1 MPKFITG
8 ETSKAVLAEKEAK
21 TESLS
26 KKANLIRKIGSKDDI
41 YPSLVVKRKT
51 ISLSSVL
58 QWEDHEL
65 GVIKCVWNTAHEA
78 HNAQVLKALLEAI
91 DLANLNLNNE
101 QSDKQISTKTSTSS
115 ISISKEDLNLLMLEN
130 EELRNALA
138 EVYRAY
144 LQILENIK
152 EDKSVSEVLQLLLK
166 NQAFILGKQ
175 RVWQVK

>member
-1 MPKFITG
+1 MPKFIAG

-26 KKANLIRKIGSKDDI
+26 KKANLIRKISSKDDL
-41 YPSLVVKRKT
+41 YPSLVIKRKT

-101 QSDKQISTKTSTSS
+101 QSGEQVSTKTSSS
-115 ISISKEDLNLLMLEN
+115 SISKEDLNLLIQEN

-144 LQILENIK
+144 IQTLENIK
-152 EDKSVSEVLQLLLK
+152 EDKTVNEVLQSLLR
-166 NQAFILGKQ
+166 NQAHILGKQ
-175 RVWQVK
+175 RIWQLK

>member
-1 MPKFITG
+1 MPKFIAG
-8 ETSKAVLAEKEAK
+8 ETSKAVLAEKKAK

-26 KKANLIRKIGSKDDI
+26 KKANLIRNISSNNDI

-101 QSDKQISTKTSTSS
+101 QSGKQVSTKTGSS
-115 ISISKEDLNLLMLEN
+115 SISKEDLNLLMLEN

-144 LQILENIK
+144 IQTLENIK
-152 EDKSVSEVLQLLLK
+152 EDKTVNEVLQSLLR
-166 NQAFILGKQ
+166 NQALILGKH
-175 RVWQVK
+175 RIWQLK

>member
-1 MPKFITG
+1 MPKFIAG

-26 KKANLIRKIGSKDDI
+26 KKANLIRKISSKNDI

-101 QSDKQISTKTSTSS
+101 QSGKQVSTKTGSS
-115 ISISKEDLNLLMLEN
+115 SISKEDLNLLMLEN

-144 LQILENIK
+144 IQTLENIK
-152 EDKSVSEVLQLLLK
+152 EDKTVNEVLQSLLR
-166 NQAFILGKQ
+166 NQALILGKH
-175 RVWQVK
+175 RIWQLK

>member
-1 MPKFITG
+1 MPKFIAG

-26 KKANLIRKIGSKDDI
+26 KKAKLIRKISSNNDI

-101 QSDKQISTKTSTSS
+101 QSGKQVSTKTGSS
-115 ISISKEDLNLLMLEN
+115 SISKEDLNLLMQEN

-144 LQILENIK
+144 IQTLENLK
-152 EDKSVSEVLQLLLK
+152 EDKTVNEVLQSLLR
-166 NQAFILGKQ
+166 NQALILGKQ
-175 RVWQVK
+175 RIWQLK

>member
-26 KKANLIRKIGSKDDI
+26 KKAKLIRKISSNNDI

-65 GVIKCVWNTAHEA
+65 GGDKMC
-78 HNAQVLKALLEAI
+78 LEY
-91 DLANLNLNNE
+91 
-101 QSDKQISTKTSTSS
+101 SPRGT
-115 ISISKEDLNLLMLEN
+115 
-130 EELRNALA
+130 
-138 EVYRAY
+138 
-144 LQILENIK
+144 
-152 EDKSVSEVLQLLLK
+152 
-166 NQAFILGKQ
+166 
-175 RVWQVK
+175 

>member
-26 KKANLIRKIGSKDDI
+26 KKANLIRKISSKNDI

-65 GVIKCVWNTAHEA
+65 EVIKCVWNTAHEA

-101 QSDKQISTKTSTSS
+101 QSGKQVSIKTGSS
-115 ISISKEDLNLLMLEN
+115 SISKEDLNLLMLEN

-144 LQILENIK
+144 IQTLENIK
-152 EDKSVSEVLQLLLK
+152 EDKTVNEVLQSLLR
-166 NQAFILGKQ
+166 NQALILGKQ
-175 RVWQVK
+175 RIWQLK